1 MTFEA
6 YVAKDRRFAAMTFDF
21 LIASQTAQE
30 WYGNQDQ
37 LLPERKWCAD
47 RIKPGDVIL
56 DCGAHHGLMTV
67 IYSKLTGPTGK
78 VIAFEPVPSNAA
90 IARQN
95 ATLNQ
100 CSNIEV
106 RALGISDGDK
116 KIYVAGENPSLFGDS
131 MLRQLGIPWFGKE
144 RLSIRALDDEIPAST
159 KIDFIKI
166 DVEGEE
172 LKALRGAHR
181 VLQKRPTLAIEIHNF
196 IHGGV
201 DLEGIRDVLLPLGY
215 RYFMNGGILDE
226 IDGPFPS
233 IDVAKLATYPN
244 PHLYCEPAN

>member
-1 MTFEA
+1 MTFKS
-6 YVAKDRRFAAMTFDF
+6 YVAKDRRFGSLSFDF
-21 LIASQTAQE
+21 LIASQTAQD

-37 LLPERKWCAD
+37 LLPERQWCAD

-78 VIAFEPVPSNAA
+78 VIAFEPVSNNAA

-116 KIYVAGENPSLFGDS
+116 TIYVAGENPSLFGDS

-159 KIDFIKI
+159 KIDFIKL

-172 LKALRGAHR
+172 LKALRGADR
-181 VLQKRPTLAIEIHNF
+181 VLQSRPLMAIEIHNF
-196 IHGGV
+196 IHGGK
-201 DLEGIRDVLLPLGY
+201 DLAAIRDILAPLKY
-215 RYFMNGGILDE
+215 RYYINGDILDPV
-226 IDGPFPS
+226 IGPFDALD
-233 IDVAKLATYPN
+233 IDFVAKFEN
-244 PHLYCEPAN
+244 PHIYCEPV